1 MLRYAVIVLA
11 GACSFGVM
19 STFVKLAYSNGY
31 SLGEVAGAQYLFGIL
46 ILWSL
51 VVAGRVTG
59 RTKKRPSGGRDPV
72 WRLVLSGLP
81 VGMVSVFLYKSMQ
94 FLPASIAIILLMQ
107 FVWIGIVIELLVF
120 KVRPTPSQIV
130 SMFLIMGG
138 TLMAA
143 GLFNEQQIELSAI
156 GVIYGLVAAFFFSIY
171 LIVMARVGYG
181 YTPVEKSAVI
191 ITGAGFFI
199 FLIFPPVYIFNGT
212 LTGGLW
218 RWGLLMS
225 TFGTVVPP
233 LFFAVGTPRIGAT
246 LSSILASAELPVAV
260 ALSYFILS
268 EEVTALQ
275 WVGIAV
281 ILMAIAISNLSKKR
295 T

>member
-1 MLRYAVIVLA
+1 MD
-11 GACSFGVM
+11 AC
-19 STFVKLAYSNGY
+19 
-31 SLGEVAGAQYLFGIL
+31 IL
-46 ILWSL
+46 
-51 VVAGRVTG
+51 
-59 RTKKRPSGGRDPV
+59 
-72 WRLVLSGLP
+72 
-81 VGMVSVFLYKSMQ
+81 
-94 FLPASIAIILLMQ
+94 
-107 FVWIGIVIELLVF
+107 
-120 KVRPTPSQIV
+120 
-130 SMFLIMGG
+130 
-138 TLMAA
+138 
-143 GLFNEQQIELSAI
+143 NEQKIDLSAI

-199 FLIFPPVYIFNGT
+199 FLFFPPVYIFNGT

-218 RWGLLMS
+218 SLGMLMS
-225 TFGTVVPP
+225 NFGTVVLP

-275 WVGIAV
+275 WIGIAV

>member
-1 MLRYAVIVLA
+1 
-11 GACSFGVM
+11 
-19 STFVKLAYSNGY
+19 
-31 SLGEVAGAQYLFGIL
+31 
-46 ILWSL
+46 
-51 VVAGRVTG
+51 
-59 RTKKRPSGGRDPV
+59 
-72 WRLVLSGLP
+72 
-81 VGMVSVFLYKSMQ
+81 MQ
-94 FLPASIAIILLMQ
+94 FFHASISIILLMQ

-191 ITGAGFFI
+191 ITSAGFFI

-218 RWGLLMS
+218 RWGLLMF
-225 TFGTVVPP
+225 TLGTGVPP
-233 LFFAVGTPRIGAT
+233 LLLVFCISRIGVT

-281 ILMAIAISNLSKKR
+281 ILMAIVISNLSKKR

>member
-1 MLRYAVIVLA
+1 M
-11 GACSFGVM
+11 CS
-19 STFVKLAYSNGY
+19 SDL
-31 SLGEVAGAQYLFGIL
+31 
-46 ILWSL
+46 
-51 VVAGRVTG
+51 
-59 RTKKRPSGGRDPV
+59 
-72 WRLVLSGLP
+72 
-81 VGMVSVFLYKSMQ
+81 
-94 FLPASIAIILLMQ
+94 
-107 FVWIGIVIELLVF
+107 
-120 KVRPTPSQIV
+120 
-130 SMFLIMGG
+130 
-138 TLMAA
+138 
-143 GLFNEQQIELSAI
+143 QIELSAI